1 MKRLLLTYICFA
13 FCYSINAQTASN
25 KVLARSTVGV
35 AGSSEKLTVQ
45 NKTYIIQQSI
55 GQASSIGTHESDDH
69 IIHQGF
75 IQPEIWSA
83 IIDEN
88 MPLNLVVTLYP
99 NPFVNTI
106 SLAFNEKISGD
117 VTVDL
122 FDLTGKK
129 IFTKSLSA
137 NQELQIEAN
146 HLPAASYILRVEANH
161 KQFAHHII
169 KK

>member
-1 MKRLLLTYICFA
+1 MKQFLLTCICIA
-13 FCYSINAQTASN
+13 FCHTINAQTASN

-35 AGSSEKLTVQ
+35 AGSSEKIIVH

-55 GQASSIGTHESDDH
+55 GQASIIGTQENDGH
-69 IIHQGF
+69 ILRQGF
-75 IQPEIWSA
+75 IQPDVWA
-83 IIDEN
+83 KIIDKN
-88 MPLNLVVTLYP
+88 LPLNLEVILYP
-99 NPFVNTI
+99 NPFVRTI
-106 SLAFNEKISGD
+106 SLVFNEKISGD

-137 NQELQIEAN
+137 NQELQIEAS
-146 HLPAASYILRVEANH
+146 HLPAASYILKVEANH